1 MEGLK
6 GTAIR
11 LAVRDPSCPQAP
23 VLPRARRH
31 PALVR
36 GCSCRWLRTRPA
48 SRPARAV
55 PRRPPGVSLTLRL
68 PRPGTGTWISPEE
81 SQLPV
86 RKTGSRYQPRQP
98 DPADLCAGIHCP
110 APRRHRS
117 GRQAPP
123 SAPTTR
129 WPGHKLAVA
138 ICPLGSA
145 RKGGA
150 SRCFPRSV
158 WKGSWGALAGG
169 GAGPYSA
176 RPPPGTV
183 IDGLHF
189 GDPAK
194 NRRRAIRDDFQY
206 GFEGGPTGP
215 LAPPNL
221 ARTLNC
227 SRPTVLNAII
237 LA

>member
-1 MEGLK
+1 MCRRVAGAGPGRAGHACSLMEGLE

-23 VLPRARRH
+23 VLPRARRL
-31 PALVR
+31 PARVR

-55 PRRPPGVSLTLRL
+55 PRKPPGVSLTLRL

-86 RKTGSRYQPRQP
+86 RKTGSRYQPHQP

-138 ICPLGSA
+138 ICPLGQEAFSGTGWTAPGQASGGSRCLCALHSA
-145 RKGGA
+145 RTGGRA
-150 SRCFPRSV
+150 
-158 WKGSWGALAGG
+158 AG
-169 GAGPYSA
+169 
-176 RPPPGTV
+176 
-183 IDGLHF
+183 
-189 GDPAK
+189 
-194 NRRRAIRDDFQY
+194 
-206 GFEGGPTGP
+206 
-215 LAPPNL
+215 
-221 ARTLNC
+221 
-227 SRPTVLNAII
+227 
-237 LA
+237 